1 MLKPQQ
7 KNSLIINNA
16 LEIGGDIATEANGK
30 GRKFVSRFI
39 EPGLAHYEEFGDVL
53 ITKETIDKF
62 VQSMVGCPVIIK
74 HKDIT
79 DANADK
85 ERVGVISRVWYD
97 EKDGWFYCEGVIWN
111 KQAIDLVKNQG
122 WNVSCTYDFESDF
135 KKGMY
140 HGKEYDME
148 FTNGEFLHLALVPN
162 PRYERANIVMNSKE
176 PAIGS
181 ITIDITQEVE
191 NDIEIKFLNELR
203 NIIQNNLENVE
214 TLSAED
220 KKVLQGLNKIFNDAQ
235 FENEHPRKEDGTF
248 AKEKRNNS
256 Y

>member
-16 LEIGGDIATEANGK
+16 LEIGGDIATESNGK

-176 PAIGS
+176 SVTSP
-181 ITIDITQEVE
+181 ITIDITKEIE
-191 NDIEIKFLNELR
+191 NDIEIKFLDGLR
-203 NIIQNNLENVE
+203 NIIQNSLKNVE

-220 KKVLQGLNKIFNDAQ
+220 KKVLQGLAEIFEG
-235 FENEHPRKEDGTF
+235 ENGLGE
-248 AKEKRNNS
+248 
-256 Y
+256 